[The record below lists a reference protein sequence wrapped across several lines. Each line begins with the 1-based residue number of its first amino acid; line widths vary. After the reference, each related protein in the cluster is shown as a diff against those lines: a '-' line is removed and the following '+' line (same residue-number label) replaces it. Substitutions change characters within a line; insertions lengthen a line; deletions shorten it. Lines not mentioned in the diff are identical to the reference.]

1 MTPPAFR
8 LVRFPSLFPV
18 PWLRETR
25 RHESL
30 LFPPWLEIAR
40 DPAGNGSPPRRCPQ
54 LSSLLARFQD
64 EHDGI
69 SNYVSKWNN
78 IIREDTGRV
87 SEIRTKLHGRRM
99 DQEEKEEDP
108 LENPHGQLSPPDKIF
123 SAGKRHIAGG
133 GVDDH
138 QPPFHSLPPGHSRTG
153 NIFVCRENV
162 LVPVIKR
169 DRCHISRFTVLHE
182 TEIGISNKLLP
193 RFPPLRFFF
202 FSPPPRFSSSLV
214 TWFKFSPIDR
224 KMRRDS
230 FLRIFLI
237 LSLSLFLF
245 RKNRL
250 CRVGEG
256 GNKGGGTFS
265 NYWTGLWRD
274 YRRERNFPGII
285 LIGQRDRA

>member
-1 MTPPAFR
+1 M
-8 LVRFPSLFPV
+8 
-18 PWLRETR
+18 
-25 RHESL
+25 
-30 LFPPWLEIAR
+30 
-40 DPAGNGSPPRRCPQ
+40 
-54 LSSLLARFQD
+54 
-64 EHDGI
+64 
-69 SNYVSKWNN
+69 
-78 IIREDTGRV
+78 

-169 DRCHISRFTVLHE
+169 DRCRISRFTVLHE

-202 FSPPPRFSSSLV
+202 FFFPPPRFSLAGLQAGAEFPRNNLDRAKGSGIKIHKARVSRPFHDYTPFKREAGFRTTTHGGADDGTKISRSGKSLLIHFENGIQRRDRFLHAYHV
-214 TWFKFSPIDR
+214 EAIRWKSVLFRRDRFSFFSFPRGQSRSRACIRPIGSNSPHSFSPSVWIND
-224 KMRRDS
+224 
-230 FLRIFLI
+230 
-237 LSLSLFLF
+237 
-245 RKNRL
+245 
-250 CRVGEG
+250 
-256 GNKGGGTFS
+256 
-265 NYWTGLWRD
+265 
-274 YRRERNFPGII
+274 
-285 LIGQRDRA
+285 